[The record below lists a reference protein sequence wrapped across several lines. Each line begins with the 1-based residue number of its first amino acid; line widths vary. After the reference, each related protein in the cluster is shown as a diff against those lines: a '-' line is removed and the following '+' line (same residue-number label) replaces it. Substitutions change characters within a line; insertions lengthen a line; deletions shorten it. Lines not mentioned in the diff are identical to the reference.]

1 MEGIPPVIAL
11 DTNLLV
17 YAHRAGCAEHAAARQ
32 AIERAAAE
40 SDGWCI
46 PLPCL
51 FEFWSVVT
59 HPASAGGASPPVLA
73 SRFIEALLGTGGAR
87 VLAPG
92 DRFVERCIEAAVRL
106 GVHGPRVFDLQ
117 IGLLCL
123 EAGATELWTRDAGFV
138 ALPGLKVRDPLA
150 PRAAST

>member
-1 MEGIPPVIAL
+1 MIAI

-17 YAHRAGCAEHAAARQ
+17 YAHRSACPEHRAAQ
-32 AIERAAAE
+32 AAVERASAAPH
-40 SDGWCI
+40 GWCI

-59 HPASAGGASPPVLA
+59 HPSAAGGASPPSLA
-73 SRFIEALLGTGGAR
+73 LRFIEALVVSAGAQ
-87 VLAPG
+87 VLRPG
-92 DRFVERCIEAAVRL
+92 DAFFERCLRAAVSMK
-106 GVHGPRVFDLQ
+106 VAGPRVFDLQ

-123 EAGATELWTRDAGFV
+123 EAGATELWTHDAAFV

-150 PRAAST
+150 A